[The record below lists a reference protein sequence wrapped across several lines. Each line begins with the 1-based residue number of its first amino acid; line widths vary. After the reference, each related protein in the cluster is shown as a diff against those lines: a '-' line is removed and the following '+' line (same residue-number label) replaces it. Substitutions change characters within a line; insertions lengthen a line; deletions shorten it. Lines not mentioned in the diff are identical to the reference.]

1 MYINEKHLNS
11 MAKLPFLNDDFDDD
25 FTKTESQTPQQPK
38 QPTQE
43 ELQARR
49 DEEEMRETV
58 IERRPN
64 RLRIMLACITVVAVA
79 AVAVWL
85 WLRYFHPCKIS
96 QERGVI
102 MEMSA
107 NGSLKT
113 YEGKMMSER
122 LIDSTHIYQT
132 DFLFSTT
139 SDSVAALAS
148 RLAGTGR
155 RVTVYYEEYK
165 GRRLWRGETNRFVTA
180 IVPDGCDSVP
190 AATKVGE

>member
-1 MYINEKHLNS
+1 

-25 FTKTESQTPQQPK
+25 FMNKEPQAPKQPK

-43 ELQARR
+43 ELQAQR
-49 DEEEMRETV
+49 DEQELRDTV
-58 IERRPN
+58 IERRPD
-64 RLRIMLACITVVAVA
+64 RLRIMLVCLAVVAVVSA
-79 AVAVWL
+79 TAWL
-85 WLRYFHPCKIS
+85 WLRYFHPCKVG

-107 NGSLKT
+107 SGHLKT

-122 LIDSTHIYQT
+122 LIDSTHVYQT

-139 SDSVAALAS
+139 NDSVAKLAS
-148 RLAGTGR
+148 RLAGTGH
-155 RVTVYYEEYK
+155 RVTVYYEEFK

-180 IVPDGCDSVP
+180 IVPDGCDSIAP
-190 AATKVGE
+190 PKAGTE